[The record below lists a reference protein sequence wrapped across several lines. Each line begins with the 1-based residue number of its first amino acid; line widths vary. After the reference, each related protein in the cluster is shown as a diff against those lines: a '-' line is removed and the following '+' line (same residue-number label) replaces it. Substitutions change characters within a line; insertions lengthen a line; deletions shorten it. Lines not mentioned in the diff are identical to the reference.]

1 MARCCYNLGHFVC
14 YYKICLVGF
23 TKWDIFLAK
32 QVLYFFFISFFLFS
46 FLFWFLFFCEGLFF
60 LLFWISHHNSSKSLY
75 STERST
81 KMKQI
86 HKHNNVAKRKVK
98 EISLLPPCNWLKLF
112 VRTSMVRIWVTPYMS
127 YESTLLGATIGIL
140 RFFVKNVL
148 SWLYK
153 LVP

>member
-1 MARCCYNLGHFVC
+1 MFGWFYKVRHFFS
-14 YYKICLVGF
+14 KTGTLL
-23 TKWDIFLAK
+23 FLY
-32 QVLYFFFISFFLFS
+32 LLFS
-46 FLFWFLFFCEGLFF
+46 FFIFVLFFVFCEGLFF
-60 LLFWISHHNSSKSLY
+60 LLFLISHHNSSKSLY